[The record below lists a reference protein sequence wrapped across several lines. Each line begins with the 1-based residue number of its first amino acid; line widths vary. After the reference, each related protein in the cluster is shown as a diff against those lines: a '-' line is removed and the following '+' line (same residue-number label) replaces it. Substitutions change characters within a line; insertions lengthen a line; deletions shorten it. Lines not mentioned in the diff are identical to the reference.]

1 MPLDTLW
8 LDLRFGARALIKPP
22 GFTLI
27 AIVTLAL
34 GIGANAA
41 IISVINGL
49 FLRPLPVMSPH
60 ELVGIHQTQDAGW
73 ANGFSYPDFLYLRD
87 HNTVLSGLTAY
98 HIIDL
103 ADHDAREI
111 VGCVVSGNYF
121 SMLGIEPGLGRAFLP
136 PEIDPMVALRTE

>member
-1 MPLDTLW
+1 MPLDALW
-8 LDLRFGARALIKPP
+8 LDLRFGTRTLIKQP

-41 IISVINGL
+41 IISVINAL
-49 FLRPLPVMSPH
+49 FLRPLPVISPR

-87 HNTVLSGLTAY
+87 QNA
-98 HIIDL
+98 
-103 ADHDAREI
+103 E
-111 VGCVVSGNYF
+111 
-121 SMLGIEPGLGRAFLP
+121 
-136 PEIDPMVALRTE
+136 